1 MTGITVR
8 TNHVPRDI
16 IDAWELNEQEREEFD
31 YLDWP
36 AIERGETSASFVRY
50 RGTLYDLGEFMS
62 THTYGLGHAGGFA
75 ETHDLQWWD
84 GYLSETFF
92 SAIVVKYVDDG
103 RVIVGQVMT

>member
-1 MTGITVR
+1 MTEITVR

-16 IDAWELNEQEREEFD
+16 IDAWELSEQEREEFD

-36 AIERGETSASFVRY
+36 AIERGEASASFVRY
-50 RGTLYDLGEFMS
+50 RGTLYDLGEFM
-62 THTYGLGHAGGFA
+62 LP
-75 ETHDLQWWD
+75 ETHDLQCWD

-103 RVIVGQVMT
+103 RVIVGRVMT

>member
-8 TNHVPRDI
+8 TNHVPRDTV
-16 IDAWELNEQEREEFD
+16 DAWELNEQEREEFD

-36 AIERGETSASFVRY
+36 AIERGEASASFVRY

-62 THTYGLGHAGGFA
+62 THTHGP
-75 ETHDLQWWD
+75 DLQWWD

-92 SAIVVKYVDDG
+92 SAIVVKYVDDE

>member
-8 TNHVPRDI
+8 TNHVPRDT
-16 IDAWELNEQEREEFD
+16 IDAWELNEQERKEFD

-36 AIERGETSASFVRY
+36 AIERGEASASFVRY

-62 THTYGLGHAGGFA
+62 THT
-75 ETHDLQWWD
+75 HDLQSWD